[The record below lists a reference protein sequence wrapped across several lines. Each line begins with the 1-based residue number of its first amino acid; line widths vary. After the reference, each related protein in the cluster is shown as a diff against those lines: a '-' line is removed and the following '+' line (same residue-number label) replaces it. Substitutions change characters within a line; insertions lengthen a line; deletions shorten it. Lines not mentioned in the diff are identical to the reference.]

1 MEKTKLNLAGY
12 QIETA
17 SNESVEMN
25 DEYQLVKG
33 HEISVSDADGNK
45 LFEKLRGFMFLKKA
59 FLIREEDG
67 TWYLCP
73 LKGGKKAIKKAN
85 IKIGEDKALMF
96 DERGKMHIAQTSPY
110 YSSFAF

>member
-1 MEKTKLNLAGY
+1 MEKTKLNLSGY

-17 SNESVEMN
+17 SEVEVNEKFN
-25 DEYQLVKG
+25 LVKG
-33 HEISVSDADGNK
+33 HEISVSDAEGK
-45 LFEKLRGFMFLKKA
+45 SLFENLRGFMALKKA

-73 LKGGKKAIKKAN
+73 AKGGKKVIKKAN
-85 IKIGEDKALMF
+85 VKIKDKVLMF
-96 DERGKMHIAQTSPY
+96 DERGKLHLDQTSPH